1 MERNRVLIIG
11 PGIKTQGGITSVIS
25 AHQTFFQSAGIQSD
39 WLYTHE
45 TGDACKKMFVLLQGV
60 FCLLKY
66 LYSGQYSVIWVHA
79 SEIKS
84 ALRKCVF
91 IVLCKVFQRRTPVI
105 FHLHAFN
112 TNLFKSGPRNLVYK
126 LLFRMSTRVVA
137 LSDAWKTIIVS
148 SGVNSHKVTVIPN
161 PCMLE
166 RDSSTSKRPVILY
179 AGAFEKRK
187 GIDILVRAF
196 LAINKEFPSWELWLA
211 GGTTEELRQVGLSN
225 LEHSIQRNRVKILG
239 WTTGDDKK
247 DVRYSQN
254 ILLT

>member
-1 MERNRVLIIG
+1 M
-11 PGIKTQGGITSVIS
+11 
-25 AHQTFFQSAGIQSD
+25 
-39 WLYTHE
+39 
-45 TGDACKKMFVLLQGV
+45 
-60 FCLLKY
+60 
-66 LYSGQYSVIWVHA
+66 
-79 SEIKS
+79 
-84 ALRKCVF
+84 
-91 IVLCKVFQRRTPVI
+91 
-105 FHLHAFN
+105 
-112 TNLFKSGPRNLVYK
+112 VYK

-196 LAINKEFPSWELWLA
+196 LAINKEFPNWELWLA
-211 GGTTEELRQVGLSN
+211 GGTTEELRQLVIN

-239 WTTGDDKK
+239 WTTAMTKK
-247 DVRYSQN
+247 MSYSQN
-254 ILLT
+254 ILLTSRQKVSLWFSMHGQQDVQW